1 MNSESLIMILQLI
14 AGLVLLFFG
23 GDWLVNGG
31 VTLAHRFRISP
42 LVIGMTIVAFGTSA
56 PELLVSMT
64 SAIKGIS
71 GIAMGNVLGSNIAN
85 IGLILGL
92 TAMLCPIATN
102 NRKITANGVIM
113 ILVSLLLLLFSLNNI
128 ISRVEGI
135 VMFFGLVVFTA
146 VSIKR
151 GRMSTGKNR
160 YVGNVENIERR
171 NVENVENVN
180 IGNTGN
186 TEGIERSKNKN
197 SSSEIHKKEMSVW
210 AAILL
215 VILSCLMLYL
225 GAEFLVDGATS
236 LAKALGVSDKVIG
249 LTIVAIGTSLPE
261 LAASVAAALKKE
273 MEISIGNIIGS
284 NILNILCVLGLSAF
298 IRPIKFDFTQYR
310 IDFIVMIAFATILVI
325 LIRPRKGQSL
335 LGRAAG
341 MLMFAAYAVYAWT
354 LLF

>member
-1 MNSESLIMILQLI
+1 MILQLI

-92 TAMLCPIATN
+92 TAMLSPIATN

-113 ILVSLLLLLFSLNNI
+113 ILASLLLLLFSLNNI

-135 VMFFGLVVFTA
+135 VMFSGLVVFTA

-151 GRMSTGKNR
+151 GRMSTEKNR

-171 NVENVENVN
+171 NVENVN

-186 TEGIERSKNKN
+186 TEGIEGSENEN

-284 NILNILCVLGLSAF
+284 NIFNILCVLGLSAF
-298 IRPIKFDFTQYR
+298 IRPIEFDFTQYR
-310 IDFIVMIAFATILVI
+310 IDFMVMIAFATILVI

-354 LLF
+354 LF

>member
-1 MNSESLIMILQLI
+1 MILQLI

-92 TAMLCPIATN
+92 TAMLSPIATN

-113 ILVSLLLLLFSLNNI
+113 ILASLLLLLFSLNSI

-135 VMFFGLVVFTA
+135 VMFSGLVVFTA

-151 GRMSTGKNR
+151 GRMSTEKNR

-171 NVENVENVN
+171 NVENVN

-186 TEGIERSKNKN
+186 TEGIEGSENEN

-210 AAILL
+210 TAILL

-284 NILNILCVLGLSAF
+284 NIFNILCVLGLSAF
-298 IRPIKFDFTQYR
+298 IRPIEFDFTQYR
-310 IDFIVMIAFATILVI
+310 IDFMVMIAFATILVI

-354 LLF
+354 LF

>member
-1 MNSESLIMILQLI
+1 MILQLI

-102 NRKITANGVIM
+102 NRNIIANGVIM

-135 VMFFGLVVFTA
+135 VMFFGLVMFTA

-151 GRMSTGKNR
+151 GRMSTGKNG
-160 YVGNVENIERR
+160 YVENVENIERR
-171 NVENVENVN
+171 NVENVN

-236 LAKALGVSDKVIG
+236 LAKALGVSNKVIG

-284 NILNILCVLGLSAF
+284 NIFNILSVLGLSAF
-298 IRPIKFDFTQYR
+298 IRPIEFDFTQYR
-310 IDFIVMIAFATILVI
+310 IDFMVMIAFATILVI

-354 LLF
+354 LF